1 MAPEADNIPAV
12 DPTLGLTGA
21 QVAERVAAGRTNKV
35 PDAPV
40 RTLPQILRANVFSP
54 VNGIMLV
61 LFAAILAAGHPRDG
75 LFVGVVVSNAVIG
88 VGQEIRAKRELDKLA
103 VLSAPK
109 ARVVRDGEISE
120 VGVSEVVADEV
131 LDLAP
136 GDQVVVDGAVL
147 ASSGLEADESLL
159 TGEADPIEKG
169 PGDELLSGSFVAAG
183 SGRFQATR
191 IGAES

>member
-120 VGVSEVVADEV
+120 VGVSEVVADE
-131 LDLAP
+131 
-136 GDQVVVDGAVL
+136 
-147 ASSGLEADESLL
+147 
-159 TGEADPIEKG
+159 
-169 PGDELLSGSFVAAG
+169 
-183 SGRFQATR
+183 
-191 IGAES
+191 